1 MPQWTLF
8 ENDFRT
14 IDNVLTELL
23 ERTNSLSVHLV
34 DRSGQLI
41 TSAGRTG
48 DFDAT
53 AFASLIAA
61 DFTAN
66 SEISQLLGET
76 GVDAVVSEGKQ
87 RSVYS
92 VMLAGRV
99 ILCTVFDRRSTL
111 GIVRFRAQRAVNG
124 LEPVFHGLFEKVGLA
139 ETSSAS
145 TDFAPSEFASA
156 AANEVDALFGD

>member
-8 ENDFRT
+8 ENDFRS
-14 IDNVLTELL
+14 IDQVLNELL
-23 ERTNSLSVHLV
+23 GRTNALSVHLV

-41 TSAGRTG
+41 TSAGRTA

-66 SEISQLLGET
+66 AELSQLLGEDS
-76 GVDAVVSEGKQ
+76 VEAVVSEGAR

-92 VMLAGRV
+92 SMLAGRV
-99 ILCTVFDRRSTL
+99 IMCTVFDRRSTL
-111 GIVRFRAQRAVNG
+111 GLVRFRAQRAAEE
-124 LEPVFHGLFEKVGLA
+124 LDLVFRALFEKVGLL
-139 ETSSAS
+139 EP
-145 TDFAPSEFASA
+145 APGAGEFADA
-156 AANEVDALFGD
+156 AGREVDALFGD

>member
-14 IDNVLTELL
+14 IDQVLSELL
-23 ERTNSLSVHLV
+23 ERTNALSVHLV

-48 DFDAT
+48 EFDAT

-66 SEISQLLGET
+66 AEISQLLGEQ
-76 GVDAVVSEGKQ
+76 GVEAVVSEGKQ

-111 GIVRFRAQRAVNG
+111 GIVRFRAQRAVNE
-124 LEPVFHGLFEKVGLA
+124 LEPVFHGLFEKVGLSEPVLA
-139 ETSSAS
+139 V
-145 TDFAPSEFASA
+145 PEFASSAFAVA
-156 AANEVDALFGD
+156 AAQEVDALFGD

>member
-14 IDNVLTELL
+14 IDQVLTELL
-23 ERTNSLSVHLV
+23 ERTNALSVHLV

-53 AFASLIAA
+53 SFASLAAA

-66 SEISQLLGET
+66 AELAVLLGEQ
-76 GVDAVVSEGKQ
+76 GVEAVVSEGRQ
-87 RSVYS
+87 RSVHS
-92 VMLAGRV
+92 CLLADRV
-99 ILCTVFDRRSTL
+99 IMCTVFDRRSTL
-111 GIVRFRAQRAVNG
+111 GLVRYRGQRAASD
-124 LEPVFHGLFEKVGLA
+124 LERVFRELFEKVGLV
-139 ETSSAS
+139 ETAA
-145 TDFAPSEFASA
+145 TPTEYA
-156 AANEVDALFGD
+156 AAAGGEVDALFGD

>member
-14 IDNVLTELL
+14 IDQVLSELL
-23 ERTNSLSVHLV
+23 ERTNALSVHLV

-41 TSAGRTG
+41 TSAGRAA

-53 AFASLIAA
+53 SFASLVAA

-66 SEISQLLGET
+66 AEISQLLGDQA
-76 GVDAVVSEGKQ
+76 VDAVVSEGHQ
-87 RSVYS
+87 RSIYS

-111 GIVRFRAQRAVNG
+111 GLVRFRAQRAVSG
-124 LEPVFHGLFEKVGLA
+124 LVFHGLFEKVGLA
-139 ETSSAS
+139 EPSLTVPEF
-145 TDFAPSEFASA
+145 TPSEFATA
-156 AANEVDALFGD
+156 AAQQVDALFGD